1 MPVQQARSRTLHGV
15 YPYAPSVRASLLV
28 RDTPGGS
35 QQLPS
40 PDAWHPGF
48 FVYSPPNHSE
58 APRLRTTPSF
68 RWELC
73 CVTSPSSMIRIGA
86 GAGYSGD
93 RIPPAL
99 ELAEHGQ
106 LDYLVFECL
115 AERTIA
121 LAQLEKAQHPQLG
134 FDPLLRAR
142 MQAVLPACVRNRV
155 TIITNMGAAN
165 PMAAAHATASVA
177 KELGLPSLKIAV
189 IEGDDVLACLQDPQL
204 RLLENGAGLDSLGH
218 RIISANA
225 YLGTEPIVQALAAGA
240 QIVITGRVADPA
252 LFLAPLIHE
261 FGWSSTDWNRLGK
274 GILVGH
280 LLECAAQVTGGYF
293 ADPGYRDV
301 PDLARLGFPLAEVD
315 ASGDAVITKVEGS
328 GGAVTVHTCTAQLLY
343 EVDNPSQYIQP
354 DVIAD
359 FSAAQLAEIAPNRVR
374 VSGARGAPRPSALKV
389 TIGYHDGFIGEGQIS
404 YAGPGALARGRL
416 ALEVVQARLESQ
428 GLTGSE
434 IRYDL
439 IGHNAIHGETL
450 SAGHEPYEVRV
461 RVAVR
466 AEQRHIAEAVA
477 NEVEALYLNGPSG
490 GGGATK
496 SIREVVAAAST
507 LLPRERVTPR
517 ITYLET

>member
-1 MPVQQARSRTLHGV
+1 MARDR
-15 YPYAPSVRASLLV
+15 
-28 RDTPGGS
+28 
-35 QQLPS
+35 
-40 PDAWHPGF
+40 
-48 FVYSPPNHSE
+48 
-58 APRLRTTPSF
+58 
-68 RWELC
+68 
-73 CVTSPSSMIRIGA
+73 IRIGC
-86 GAGYSGD
+86 GAGFSDD
-93 RIPPAL
+93 RIPPGV
-99 ELAEHGQ
+99 EIVEKGD
-106 LDYLVFECL
+106 LDYLAMECL

-121 LAQLEKAQHPQLG
+121 RESLDRSKDPSKGYTPVLRERMEAILPPALA
-134 FDPLLRAR
+134 
-142 MQAVLPACVRNRV
+142 RNIKV
-155 TIITNMGAAN
+155 VTNMGAAN

-261 FGWSSTDWNRLGK
+261 FGWSPTDWNRLGK
-274 GILVGH
+274 GIMVGH

-315 ASGDAVITKVEGS
+315 ASGDAVITKVAGS

-343 EVDNPSQYIQP
+343 EVDNPNQYIQP

-359 FSAAQLAEIAPNRVR
+359 FSAAQLDEIAPNRVR

-416 ALEVVQARLESQ
+416 ALEVVQARLEAQ

-450 SAGHEPYEVRV
+450 SMGHEPYEVRV